1 MSICP
6 VRFDAASVR
15 NRIGVYSLWSRAES
29 LFLDASETPQSWS
42 RMSAISSSSRVAAR
56 TQQLYVKI
64 SHTHTQIWG
73 RGLICHFVGGAN
85 KEVIGV
91 NIAHCHFSCR
101 LSAWNIFYRY
111 YCLNQCILVKWSGAG
126 SCFFFEIPEPWN
138 RTWEKSNC
146 GRRLVLEKSQTRW
159 SHGHKNSQI
168 G

>member
-1 MSICP
+1 MVSFSVCFNVICCT
-6 VRFDAASVR
+6 VQSEVCVLCKKFTAFFKSLLCRFVLCSLMR
-15 NRIGVYSLWSRAES
+15 LPSEIGVYSLWSRAES

-42 RMSAISSSSRVAAR
+42 RMSAISSSSRVAAG

-101 LSAWNIFYRY
+101 LSA
-111 YCLNQCILVKWSGAG
+111 
-126 SCFFFEIPEPWN
+126 
-138 RTWEKSNC
+138 
-146 GRRLVLEKSQTRW
+146 
-159 SHGHKNSQI
+159 
-168 G
+168 